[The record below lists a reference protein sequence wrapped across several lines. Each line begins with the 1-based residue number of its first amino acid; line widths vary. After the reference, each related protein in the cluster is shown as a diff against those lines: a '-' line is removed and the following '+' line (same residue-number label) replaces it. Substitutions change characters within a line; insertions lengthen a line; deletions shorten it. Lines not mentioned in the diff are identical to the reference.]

1 MKLTIILL
9 PLIIIGSFAGKVC
22 KIKCPNGEKIY
33 AMGTSQA
40 DKRTIV
46 DVHNK
51 YRRMIEEGKVPG
63 QPRST
68 KMEKMYYDAN
78 LGRIAR
84 NVTQTCKMEHVI
96 VKDKRWAFV
105 GQNLYIERSSKKC
118 KKTNWETAIKKWF
131 DEQKLYKYPKPPT
144 SKTGH
149 YTQVVAQNTTAIGC
163 DYVFFY
169 NPQKPKNPY
178 TKLYACNYG
187 PAGNVEGMPPYN
199 VPT

>member
-1 MKLTIILL
+1 MEKKFTVINPHSIKVITLSGFQLL
-9 PLIIIGSFAGKVC
+9 
-22 KIKCPNGEKIY
+22 

-96 VKDKRWAFV
+96 VKDS
-105 GQNLYIERSSKKC
+105 Q
-118 KKTNWETAIKKWF
+118 
-131 DEQKLYKYPKPPT
+131 
-144 SKTGH
+144 
-149 YTQVVAQNTTAIGC
+149 
-163 DYVFFY
+163 
-169 NPQKPKNPY
+169 
-178 TKLYACNYG
+178 
-187 PAGNVEGMPPYN
+187 
-199 VPT
+199 